1 MKLKEYEIIESKA
14 YIVHA
19 FNEAHALRKF
29 GNYDYVSEGD
39 VWPDVRELGVV
50 NSSGTG
56 PGQVSLGGEK
66 TQACHLNCLI
76 PQIFGRPAL

>member
-1 MKLKEYEIIESKA
+1 MAKKQLKEFEVLESKA

-19 FNEAHALRKF
+19 FDEAHALRKF

-39 VWPDVRELGVV
+39 YWPDVRELGPV

-56 PGQVSLGGEK
+56 PQ
-66 TQACHLNCLI
+66 
-76 PQIFGRPAL
+76 

>member
-1 MKLKEYEIIESKA
+1 MPKLKLKEYEIIESKG

-39 VWPDVRELGVV
+39 TWPEVRELGVV

-56 PGQVSLGGEK
+56 PG
-66 TQACHLNCLI
+66 
-76 PQIFGRPAL
+76 

>member
-1 MKLKEYEIIESKA
+1 MTKKLKEYEIIEAKA

-19 FNEAHALRKF
+19 FDEAHALRKF

-39 VWPDVRELGVV
+39 TWPEVRELGNV

-56 PGQVSLGGEK
+56 P
-66 TQACHLNCLI
+66 AD
-76 PQIFGRPAL
+76 